1 MTLAGTS
8 NLPVAPRETK
18 WDPIGARQRVFAHC
32 GTNVASISRAF
43 LWRKDG
49 DARSPEVWDLL
60 YCDVIGGVLHII
72 PKGLAQAAGRR
83 GIESLTFSNGD
94 RPRLEARITTIY
106 DRVRSAIPDWPVS
119 PFAKVLTADASG
131 DALEGVIA
139 FEGVTTGDGRRIE
152 PGALTW
158 DEGPWPLVFDREE
171 MDHSGATIGTINSIR
186 RVGKEVRASAALSD
200 SEDPD
205 TALLV
210 TRARELLEEG
220 AVGVSVSLDD
230 VEQVAVG
237 SDGKEIDPESEEA
250 WNDPDVV
257 WVTKAGRIR
266 SVAIVDEAALSDA
279 KLGLVASLRA
289 VRNEWFSD
297 PKFGNGILNPK
308 DAGGDERLVWQEPE
322 RPEEEG
328 QFGCPLTITDDGRIF
343 GHAALWGRCHVGY
356 PGTCVRP
363 PKEHAAYR
371 GFLTGERVK
380 GVPTGPLVMKT
391 RHAPVHLEAGA
402 ATIHY
407 EHTGYAPAD
416 VTLGPDAYGIWV
428 SGALRSDATEQEI
441 EILRASALSGDWR
454 PIGGRHRL
462 VGVLAVNA
470 PGFRVARALAASGA
484 LITVGPGCNECDD
497 QPSLEDRIAT
507 IERILAQGLVA
518 GIGEGVS

>member
-83 GIESLTFSNGD
+83 GIESLQFSNGD

-119 PFAKVLTADASG
+119 PFAKPITADASG
-131 DALEGVIA
+131 GELEGVIA
-139 FEGVTTGDGRRIE
+139 VEGVDTGDGRHFTA
-152 PGALTW
+152 GAFKW
-158 DEGPWPLVFDREE
+158 EGGPWPLVFDQTE
-171 MDHSGATIGTINSIR
+171 MDHTAPTIGTISEIAR
-186 RVGKEVRASAALSD
+186 RPDGVIWARGNLSD
-200 SEDPD
+200 SNDP
-205 TALLV
+205 TTQLLV
-210 TRARELLEEG
+210 LRAAELLEEG
-220 AVGVSVSLDD
+220 AVGISVAYDSL
-230 VEQVAVG
+230 
-237 SDGKEIDPESEEA
+237 PEGEEF
-250 WNDPDVV
+250 PPEEGV
-257 WVTKAGRIR
+257 WTVTSARIR
-266 SVAIVDEAALSDA
+266 HVAIVDVPAFAQA
-279 KLGLVASLRA
+279 RMALVASA
-289 VRNEWFSD
+289 DPAWFSD

-328 QFGCPLTITDDGRIF
+328 QFGCPLTITADGHIF
-343 GHAALWGRCHVGY
+343 GHVALWGRCHVGY

-363 PKEHAAYR
+363 PKEPAAYR
-371 GFLTGERVK
+371 GFLTGERIP
-380 GVPTGPLVMKT
+380 GIPSGPLVMKT
-391 RHAPVHLEAGA
+391 RHAPDHLEAGA
-402 ATIHY
+402 AAIHY
-407 EHTGYAPAD
+407 DHTGYAGAD
-416 VTLGPDAYGIWV
+416 VTLGPDAYGIWA
-428 SGALRSDATEQEI
+428 SGAVRSDATESEI
-441 EILRASALSGDWR
+441 EVMRASALSGDWR

-518 GIGEGVS
+518 GIGNAPEEQVISQEVVDVG